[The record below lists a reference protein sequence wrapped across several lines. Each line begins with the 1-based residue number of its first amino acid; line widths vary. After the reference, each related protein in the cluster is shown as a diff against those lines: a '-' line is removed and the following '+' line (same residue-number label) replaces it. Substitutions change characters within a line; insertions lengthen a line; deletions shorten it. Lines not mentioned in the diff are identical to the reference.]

1 MYNVPQWGWMVSMHR
16 KRNSH
21 RAKQRLPEESL
32 SLCAG
37 KLVEALMELRDLLEE
52 YAPVWYTE
60 EHREKVMSALRMAE
74 QARRRAA

>member
-1 MYNVPQWGWMVSMHR
+1 MHR

-21 RAKQRLPEESL
+21 RAKQRPPEESL

-37 KLVEALMELRDLLEE
+37 KLEEALVALRDLLED
-52 YAPVWYTE
+52 YAPAWYTE

-74 QARRRAA
+74 QARQRAS